1 MREPTDPTTLA
12 PDIDLCHCGAPRPA
26 CARCDGVG
34 GWLND
39 DGGPVRCEAC
49 FGHRSICL
57 NTACGGSAQKK
68 GDFHAQG

>member
-1 MREPTDPTTLA
+1 MRDPTDPSTLA
-12 PDIDLCHCGAPRPA
+12 PDADLCPACGAPRPA

-49 FGHRSICL
+49 FGHRSICS
-57 NTACGGSAQKK
+57 NPACGGSAQTK
-68 GDFHAQG
+68 